1 MTPVDSKV
9 LVECGQYE
17 ENVSYWTRSPSS
29 VVFPVHSAEACEA
42 QCVAKQD
49 IQSCG
54 AWTWGKQRHV
64 FGLSDVCLLQA
75 LPEADEVKR
84 RQKDGVVSGV
94 LSQRNC
100 TIRGVPPHANTSTVS
115 TLTTGTSITTTLGAT
130 TTRTLTS
137 TGASTLTSATT
148 TVETTITT
156 TEPMDDSCSPPQE
169 GIDYFT
175 SHALRTLYP
184 VKSTDD
190 CAKQCF
196 LEKECGAWTWGKA
209 RNMTGATDVCFLK
222 RLDPPERP
230 VLHRKKGMVSGVSC
244 KKWPDGIPLR
254 PDNSGMYCYSLM
266 MPESYEVELI
276 KMQYAKHISIF
287 DCDEWEVYSNQI
299 IEIADGVTTGLV
311 DSDLKCG
318 KGGEFGTALNKEI
331 FEAVWNSVARDK
343 RFLEHPWTVKVDPD
357 CVFFP
362 AELQLVLQRYPED
375 PEEGQYLNNCQFGMH
390 GPVEVFSRNAARA
403 WHNGVQECEDYF
415 DEQCSGD
422 CLWGEDMFIDQCLLR
437 VLHAQRLDE
446 FGYMIEDHCDPPDD
460 WESCRN
466 TSVAAIHPFK
476 DQDSYMDCWNSA
488 EEARGQAEDP

>member
-1 MTPVDSKV
+1 

-64 FGLSDVCLLQA
+64 FGLTDVCLLQA

-84 RQKDGVVSGV
+84 RQKDGVISGV

-100 TIRGVPPHANTSTVS
+100 TIRGVPAELDTTVT
-115 TLTTGTSITTTLGAT
+115 TLTTVTSRTRFSFTTTS
-130 TTRTLTS
+130 RTLTS
-137 TGASTLTSATT
+137 TEAPTLTSTT
-148 TVETTITT
+148 TTIETTVTT
-156 TEPMDDSCSPPQE
+156 TEAMDNSCSSPQDD
-169 GIDYFT
+169 IDFVT
-175 SHALRTLYP
+175 NHALRTLYP
-184 VKSTDD
+184 IKSADD

-196 LEKECGAWTWGKA
+196 LDNECGAWTWGKA
-209 RNMTGATDVCFLK
+209 RNVDGATDVCFLK
-222 RLDPPERP
+222 RLAPPARP
-230 VLHRKKGMVSGVSC
+230 VLHRKVGMVSGVSC
-244 KKWPDGIPLR
+244 KTWPEGIPSR

-276 KMQYAKHISIF
+276 KMQYDRHISIF
-287 DCDEWEVYSNQI
+287 DCDEWEVYSNKI
-299 IEIADGVTTGLV
+299 IEIVEGVNSGLV

-318 KGGEFGTALNKEI
+318 TGGEFGTALNKEI
-331 FEAVWNSVARDK
+331 FEAVWNSVVRDK
-343 RFLEHPWTVKVDPD
+343 RFLEHPWTVKADPD

-362 AELQLVLQRYPED
+362 AKLQVVLQDYPKD
-375 PEEGQYLNNCQFGMH
+375 PEVGQYLNNCKFGMH
-390 GPVEVFSRNAARA
+390 GPLEVFSRNAAST
-403 WHNGVQECEDYF
+403 WHNGVQECETYF
-415 DEQCSGD
+415 TEQCSGD

-437 VLHAQRLDE
+437 VLHADRVDA
-446 FGYMIEDHCDPPDD
+446 FDYMIEDHCDPPDD

-466 TSVAAIHPFK
+466 ASVAAFHPFK
-476 DQDSYMDCWNSA
+476 DEDSYLDCWNNA
-488 EEARGQAEDP
+488 EEASGQAGAP